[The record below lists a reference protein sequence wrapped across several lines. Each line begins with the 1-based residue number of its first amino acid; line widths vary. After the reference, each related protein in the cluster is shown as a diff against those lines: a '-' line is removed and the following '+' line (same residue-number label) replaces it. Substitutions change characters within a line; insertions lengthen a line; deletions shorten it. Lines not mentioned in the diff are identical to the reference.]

1 MSASKLEQAEESS
14 ANRLHP
20 QSVRGI
26 EQDDESKA
34 ELGSIWVRPTA
45 EEMSIE
51 DRADID
57 AFGRGTVEPLPY
69 TRHNALRDPYLGDVL
84 CKVLHLAN
92 DLLLKTQEIVGE
104 SMSDTASVRQVP
116 PHLANVS
123 AVSAIMQE
131 ISGLVPLFTEFK
143 DKEEIWGDICRNY
156 HGNQVANIKRMGG
169 KVEESLQPASMGE
182 IYTLS
187 TYTRHYN
194 IDEDELTAMSR
205 IRLQN
210 AVQMCRTNHLYRGLV
225 VITMLS
231 ELRCLEYKQSNALSV
246 QEDRGMDSQ

>member
-1 MSASKLEQAEESS
+1 MSSRELEQTEQSS

-34 ELGSIWVRPTA
+34 ELSSIWLRRSA
-45 EEMSIE
+45 KEMSAE

-57 AFGRGTVEPLPY
+57 EFGRGSAVPFSY
-69 TRHNALRDPYLGDVL
+69 TRHNVHLDPYLGNVV
-84 CKVLHLAN
+84 CKVLHLAE
-92 DLLLKTQEIVGE
+92 DLLRRSQEIVGE

-116 PHLANVS
+116 PHLANVL

-131 ISGLVPLFTEFK
+131 ISGLVPLFNEFK
-143 DKEEIWGDICRNY
+143 EQEEIWGDVCRNY

-169 KVEESLQPASMGE
+169 NVEESLQPASMGE

-187 TYTRHYN
+187 TYTQHYN
-194 IDEDELTAMSR
+194 IDEGELTAMSR
-205 IRLQN
+205 IRLLN

-225 VITMLS
+225 VITILS
-231 ELRCLEYKQSNALSV
+231 ELRCLEYKQSKTLRL